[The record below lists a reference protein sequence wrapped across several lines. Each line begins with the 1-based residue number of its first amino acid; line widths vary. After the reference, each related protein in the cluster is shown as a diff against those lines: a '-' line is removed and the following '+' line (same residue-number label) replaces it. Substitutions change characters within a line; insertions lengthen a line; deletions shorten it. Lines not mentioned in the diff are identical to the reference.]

1 VSGVLGAVVLL
12 SGFGA
17 VSWGFVVESVV
28 FAGDGMLSGVD
39 VGAPPG
45 CGSVVGVVSGT
56 VAPGVFGIVVLLPP
70 EGVCSLIGWLLCDC
84 DEVSGVEL
92 LDGDCAT
99 TNPADRIASVA
110 IYESFFMCLSLV
122 LDLVR

>member
-1 VSGVLGAVVLL
+1 MLGAVVLL

-17 VSWGFVVESVV
+17 LLSFGFVVESVV
-28 FAGDGMLSGVD
+28 LAGDGILSGVE
-39 VGAPPG
+39 VGAAPG

-56 VAPGVFGIVVLLPP
+56 EPGVFGIEVLLPP
-70 EGVCSLIGWLLCDC
+70 EGVCSLMGWLLCDWL
-84 DEVSGVEL
+84 SGVEL

-110 IYESFFMCLSLV
+110 MYVSFFM
-122 LDLVR
+122 